1 MNLRQCANQI
11 AAIFRRSTTTPRV
24 LPPPRRLA
32 RFESLEDRILFSADF
47 VGIPLWESQGPA
59 PIVNTGSDG
68 GLTSGN
74 AIVAPNNPA
83 TGAVQ
88 AIAVNPNNAQQIYV
102 ATVNGGI
109 WRTNNADPNN
119 PGAIT
124 WTPLTDQQVSTAI
137 GDIAFSPL
145 DAAGNTLYAGTGT
158 FSNLY
163 WFNPPPTTAGILR
176 TTDGGATWSNFAVN
190 PANEGRIKAILPTGI
205 DLDPTSGVQE
215 MVLVAT
221 IDGGTG
227 IWRSN
232 DNGQTFALLS
242 GANGLPAGAVSQLIA
257 DPNNAQR
264 FYAGVP
270 GQGVYRGDF
279 NATTGVITWTQV
291 NTNLTNVA
299 TSANIQ
305 LAAHDDGAN
314 TVLYAGLANGV
325 SGINATLTGVFRS
338 TDNGANWN
346 PLGAPTPFNAFALAG
361 SGFSL
366 VADPGLNNVVYV
378 SGLATTND
386 VARYRPGTNDWVSI
400 VGTGNAQNN
409 TQPHTDSRD
418 LAFIGN
424 NVLLDACDGGLYFMQ
439 NPTNATANQWRSFDQ
454 GLGPVEFHDIAW
466 DSNSNII
473 IGGAQ
478 DNGVSYQQAI
488 NGLVWTQPLGADGAD
503 VAVDNLTLAGANQS
517 IRYFSFQNLGQFRR
531 QVFDAANATVGA
543 AVNLLPAGGLANF
556 TAQFITPIEVNVI
569 APPAG
574 QSARLVIGGG
584 GTSPIY
590 ESTNAGT
597 AAAGSITWT
606 AVGVPAGFGTVTSL
620 VAGGRQNGADNAE
633 VLYAG
638 DSNGRV
644 YFRSAAGALAATGML
659 FPGGNVVDI
668 ALDPN
673 DWAHAFVASS
683 SGVWETTNAGAG
695 WVNRT
700 GNLSN
705 NIIQTIEF
713 AELGATDAVLV
724 GGEGGVFR
732 MITNNPGVWSEYG
745 RALPNAVTYDLDY
758 NAADNV
764 LIAGTFGR
772 GAWKVINAS
781 TTLTVPGLLR
791 INGQVDA
798 DTIELRR
805 EAGNPPM
812 LDVFLDGVLD
822 ASVEFAVLDK
832 IEVNGLGGDDLLIVN
847 LVNGD
852 VIPTN
857 QVVYDGGA
865 DTDTL
870 DIRSATFATV
880 TYTVTGPASGSVALG
895 ANDVV
900 TYSSVQQV
908 TDRTTSANRV
918 FNATSGDGTIRIVDD
933 GSANGL
939 SRINDG
945 GAGDFAQHD
954 FANPSGLLTVNG
966 NGGADD
972 IHLIGVDLPFAATV
986 RLSGGSGD
994 DSIAVDF
1001 GAGVSVVN
1009 VTGDNDDDT
1018 LRVNG
1023 TAGDDTILVT
1033 GTAVTRGGQAVNYD
1047 STVEHLIVDGGA
1059 GDDDFTI
1066 NGAAGEIL
1074 GGSGL
1079 DTYLVLASAAPQLRL
1094 NGQGDSDDYTVNF
1107 GNLAGPVIVQDLGPL
1122 TDTDT
1127 LLVNGTSGAD
1137 TIVATGIDVQSG
1149 GETIAYSGIEELT
1162 VNAGGG
1168 NDSITINGTGANE
1181 TTVLG
1186 GDGDDTFVLNGSGPG
1201 SLTLDGE
1208 EGSDTYTV
1216 NLGGVFTGPVAIDDT
1231 GVNGTD
1237 SLNINGTNGP
1247 DWIILKDDGFSLD
1260 GLPATF
1266 TFKGIEQLT
1275 VHALGGDDI
1284 VDGSAL
1290 TMKVTIFGGDGA
1302 DTLIG
1307 GSNDDKLYGENGDDD
1322 LIGNLGADLL
1332 DGGAG
1337 SDALVGD
1344 QAVQVDKGR
1353 LEHET
1358 VTGPAH
1364 LLSIPGGK
1372 LSAVVDVPGTN
1383 RRLVT
1388 LRNETQGGADTLLG
1402 GDGDDYAYG
1411 GAANDDIQGGAGADA
1426 LFGDLGDDKIAG
1438 GIGDDHLYGGSGND
1452 SLDGEAGADIAYG
1465 GDGDDKL
1472 YADSKNDR
1480 LVDWFGNFNDFFVPG
1495 PGYGAPTIVRS
1506 PSPWVQDFLLNL
1518 ARADGAA
1525 NPNSQIMVVVPGGD
1539 LQQSNSGKGGRT

>member
-1 MNLRQCANQI
+1 MTLRSSLKTI
-11 AAIFRRSTTTPRV
+11 AAMLRRERPQRATER
-24 LPPPRRLA
+24 PRRLA

-47 VGIPLWESQGPA
+47 IGIPLWEPQGPA
-59 PIVNTGSDG
+59 PIINTGSDG

-83 TGAVQ
+83 TGGVQ

-102 ATVNGGI
+102 GTVNGGI

-119 PGAIT
+119 PGAIA

-137 GDIAFSPL
+137 GAIAFSPL
-145 DAAGNTLYAGTGT
+145 DGAGNTLYAGTGT

-205 DLDPTSGVQE
+205 DLDAGPGVQE
-215 MVLVAT
+215 MILVAT

-232 DNGQTFALLS
+232 NNGETFALLS
-242 GANGLPAGAVSQLIA
+242 GANGLLGGAVSQLIA
-257 DPNNAQR
+257 DPNNGQR

-279 NATTGVITWTQV
+279 DATTGVITWAQV
-291 NTNLTNVA
+291 NTGLTNLG

-305 LAAHDDGAN
+305 LAVHDDGAN
-314 TVLYAGLANGV
+314 TVLYAGVAAGV
-325 SGINATLTGVFRS
+325 SGISATLNGVFRS

-346 PLGAPTPFNAFALAG
+346 PLGAPNPFNAFSLAG

-366 VADPGLNNVVYV
+366 VADPGNNQTVYV

-386 VARYRPGTNDWVSI
+386 VARFRPGTNDWVSI
-400 VGTGNAQNN
+400 VGASAQNG

-424 NVLLDACDGGLYFMQ
+424 NILLDACDGGLYFLQ
-439 NPTNATANQWRSFDQ
+439 NPTDAANNQWRSFNQ
-454 GLGPVEFHDIAW
+454 GLGPIEFHDIAW
-466 DSNSNII
+466 DSNSDVI

-478 DNGVSYQQAI
+478 DNGTSYQQTT

-531 QVFDAANATVGA
+531 QVFDATNATVGA

-556 TAQFITPIEVNVI
+556 TTQFITPIEVNVI

-574 QSARLVIGGG
+574 QSARLVVGGG
-584 GTSPIY
+584 GTSPVY

-597 AAAGSITWT
+597 AVAGSITWT
-606 AVGVPAGFGTVTSL
+606 AVPVGAGFGTVTTL
-620 VAGGRQNGADNAE
+620 AAGGRLNGADNAE

-644 YFRSAAGALAATGML
+644 YVRSTAGGTLTATTTV
-659 FPGGNVVDI
+659 FPGANVADI

-673 DWAHAFVASS
+673 DWQHAFVASS
-683 SGVWETTNAGAG
+683 SGVWETTNAGGA

-732 MITNNPGVWSEYG
+732 MITNNPDVWSEYG

-772 GAWKVINAS
+772 GAWKVTNAS
-781 TTLTVPGLLR
+781 ATLTVPGLLR
-791 INGQVDA
+791 ITGQSDA

-805 EAGNPPM
+805 QAGNPPM

-822 ASVEFAVLDK
+822 ASIDFATLDR

-847 LVNGD
+847 LANGD
-852 VIPTN
+852 VIPAN
-857 QVVYDGGA
+857 NVAYDGGA

-870 DIRSATFATV
+870 DLRGATFGTV
-880 TYTVTGPASGSVALG
+880 TYNPTGPTSGSVRLG
-895 ANDVV
+895 GSDLV
-900 TYSSVQQV
+900 TYTGAEQV
-908 TDRTTSANRV
+908 TDRTVATNRV
-918 FNATSGDGTIRIVDD
+918 FNGTAGDDTIRIVD
-933 GSANGL
+933 GASEL

-945 GAGDFAQHD
+945 GAADFAQHD
-954 FANPSGLLTVNG
+954 FANPSASLNVNG
-966 NGGADD
+966 GGGADD
-972 IHLIGVDLPFAATV
+972 IHLIGVDPGFAATV
-986 RLSGGSGD
+986 NLAGGAGD
-994 DSIAVDF
+994 DAIAVDF
-1001 GAGVSVVN
+1001 GALVSVVN
-1009 VTGDNDDDT
+1009 VSGNDDEDT
-1018 LRVNG
+1018 LTVNG
-1023 TAGDDTILVT
+1023 TILDDTILVT
-1033 GTAVTRGGQAVNYD
+1033 GSAVTRSGQAVNYD
-1047 STVEHLIVDGGA
+1047 STVEHLIVDGAA

-1066 NGAAGEIL
+1066 DGAAGEIL

-1079 DTYLVLASAAPQLRL
+1079 DTYLVIASAAPQLRL

-1107 GNLAGPVIVQDLGPL
+1107 GDLDGPVVVQDLGPL

-1127 LLVNGTSGAD
+1127 LLINGTADPD
-1137 TIVATGIDVQSG
+1137 TIVVSATDVTSG
-1149 GETIAYSGIEELT
+1149 GETVSYSGIEELT
-1162 VNAGGG
+1162 VDAGGG
-1168 NDSITINGTGANE
+1168 DDSITINSTGVDVDK
-1181 TTVLG
+1181 TTILG
-1186 GDGDDTFVLNGSGPG
+1186 GDGDDKFVVNGSGPG
-1201 SLTLDGE
+1201 SLRLDGQE
-1208 EGSDTYTV
+1208 DSDSYTI
-1216 NLGGVFTGPVAIDDT
+1216 NLGGVFTGPIEIDDT
-1231 GVNGTD
+1231 GLNGTD
-1237 SLNINGTNGP
+1237 SLNINGTSGD
-1247 DWIILKDDGFSLD
+1247 DWIILTDTGFTVG
-1260 GLPATF
+1260 GLPASF
-1266 TFKGIEQLT
+1266 TFAGIELLT
-1275 VHALGGDDI
+1275 VNAGAGDDI

-1290 TMKVTIFGGDGA
+1290 TMKVTIFGGTGD

-1307 GSNDDKLYGENGDDD
+1307 GSNDDQLYGEDDDDD
-1322 LIGNLGADLL
+1322 LIGNLGADFL

-1337 SDALVGD
+1337 SDALIGD
-1344 QAVQVDKGR
+1344 QCVQGDKGR
-1353 LEHET
+1353 LEHEA
-1358 VTGPAH
+1358 VIGPARI
-1364 LLSIPGGK
+1364 LSIPSGK
-1372 LSAVVDVPGTN
+1372 LAAVVDVPGTN

-1388 LRNETQGGADTLLG
+1388 LRNETLGGVDTLIG
-1402 GDGDDYAYG
+1402 GTGDDYAYG
-1411 GAANDDIQGGAGADA
+1411 GAGNDVIRGGDGADA
-1426 LFGDLGDDKIAG
+1426 LFGNLGDDDIG
-1438 GIGDDHLYGGSGND
+1438 GDNGDDHLYGGSGND
-1452 SLDGEAGADIAYG
+1452 
-1465 GDGDDKL
+1465 
-1472 YADSKNDR
+1472 
-1480 LVDWFGNFNDFFVPG
+1480 PC
-1495 PGYGAPTIVRS
+1495 
-1506 PSPWVQDFLLNL
+1506 
-1518 ARADGAA
+1518 
-1525 NPNSQIMVVVPGGD
+1525 
-1539 LQQSNSGKGGRT
+1539 

>member
-1 MNLRQCANQI
+1 MIPSPLKKI
-11 AAIFRRSTTTPRV
+11 AAMLRRTQAHRAPER
-24 LPPPRRLA
+24 PRRLA
-32 RFESLEDRILFSADF
+32 RFETLEDRILFSVDF
-47 VGIPLWESQGPA
+47 IGIPVWEAQGPA

-88 AIAVNPNNAQQIYV
+88 AIAVNPNNAQQVYV
-102 ATVNGGI
+102 GTVNGGI

-119 PGAIT
+119 PGAIA

-137 GDIAFSPL
+137 GAIAFSPL
-145 DAAGNTLYAGTGT
+145 DGAGNTLYAGTGT

-205 DLDPTSGVQE
+205 DLDAGPGVQE
-215 MVLVAT
+215 MILVAT

-232 DNGQTFALLS
+232 NNGETFALLS
-242 GANGLPAGAVSQLIA
+242 GANGLPGGAVSQLIA
-257 DPNNAQR
+257 DPNNGQR

-279 NATTGVITWTQV
+279 NATTGVITWAQV
-291 NTNLTNVA
+291 NTGLTNLG

-314 TVLYAGLANGV
+314 TVLYAGVAAGV
-325 SGINATLTGVFRS
+325 SGISATLNGVFRS

-346 PLGAPTPFNAFALAG
+346 PLGAPNPFNAFALGG

-366 VADPGLNNVVYV
+366 VADPGNNQTVYV

-386 VARYRPGTNDWVSI
+386 VARFRPGTNDWVSI

-424 NVLLDACDGGLYFMQ
+424 NVLLDACDGGLYFLQ
-439 NPTNATANQWRSFDQ
+439 NPTDATNNQWRSFNQ
-454 GLGPVEFHDIAW
+454 GLAPVEMHDAAW

-478 DNGVSYQQAI
+478 DNGTSYQQAT

-543 AVNLLPAGGLANF
+543 AVNLLPGGGLANF

-569 APPAG
+569 APPAM
-574 QSARLVIGGG
+574 QSARLVVGGG
-584 GTSPIY
+584 GTSPVY

-606 AVGVPAGFGTVTSL
+606 AVPVAAGFGTVTTLS
-620 VAGGRQNGADNAE
+620 AGGRLNGADNAE

-638 DSNGRV
+638 DTNGRV
-644 YFRSAAGALAATGML
+644 YVRSTAGGTLTATAAV
-659 FPGGNVVDI
+659 FPGANVADI

-673 DWAHAFVASS
+673 DWRHAFVASS
-683 SGVWETTNAGAG
+683 SGVWETTDAGG
-695 WVNRT
+695 TWVNRT
-700 GNLSN
+700 GNVSN
-705 NIIQTIEF
+705 NVIQTIEF

-745 RALPNAVTYDLDY
+745 RLLPNAVTYDLEY

-772 GAWKVINAS
+772 GAWKVTNAS
-781 TTLTVPGLLR
+781 ATLTVPGLLR
-791 INGQVDA
+791 INGDPDA

-805 EAGNPPM
+805 NAGNPPM
-812 LDVFLDGVLD
+812 LDVLFDGTLA
-822 ASVEFAVLDK
+822 ASIEFFALDK

-847 LVNGD
+847 LANGD
-852 VIPTN
+852 VIPAN
-857 QVVYDGGA
+857 NVAYDGGA
-865 DTDTL
+865 NADTL
-870 DIRSATFATV
+870 DLRGATFGTV
-880 TYTVTGPASGSVALG
+880 TYNATGPLGGSVALG
-895 ANDVV
+895 ASDLV
-900 TYSSVQQV
+900 TYAGTEQIV
-908 TDRTTSANRV
+908 DRTTASSRV
-918 FNATSGDGTIRIVDD
+918 FNATAGDDTIRIDD
-933 GSANGL
+933 DASPLNGL
-939 SRINDG
+939 SRITDG

-954 FANPSGLLTVNG
+954 FANPSTSLTVNG
-966 NGGADD
+966 GGGLDD
-972 IHLIGVDLPFAATV
+972 IHLVDVDPAFAATV
-986 RLSGGSGD
+986 NLSGGTGND
-994 DSIAVDF
+994 AIAVDF
-1001 GAGVSVVN
+1001 GAGVNLVN
-1009 VTGDNDDDT
+1009 VSGGDDDDT

-1023 TAGDDTILVT
+1023 TTLADTIVVT
-1033 GTAVTRGGQAVNYD
+1033 GAAVTRGTQAVNYD
-1047 STVEHLIVDGGA
+1047 STVEHLVVDGGA

-1079 DTYLVLASAAPQLRL
+1079 DTYLVLASAAPGLRL
-1094 NGQGDSDDYTVNF
+1094 DGQGDDDDYTVNF
-1107 GNLAGPVIVQDLGPL
+1107 GDLAGPVVVQDLGPL
-1122 TDTDT
+1122 TDTDA
-1127 LLVNGTSGAD
+1127 LLVNGTVD
-1137 TIVATGIDVQSG
+1137 PDDIVVTATDVTNG
-1149 GETIAYSGIEELT
+1149 GETVSYSGIEELT
-1162 VNAGGG
+1162 VNAGNGD
-1168 NDSITINGTGANE
+1168 DSITINGTGTDS
-1181 TTVLG
+1181 TTILG
-1186 GDGDDTFVLNGSGPG
+1186 GDGDDAFVVNGSGPG
-1201 SLTLDGE
+1201 SLKLDGQE
-1208 EGSDTYTV
+1208 DSDSYTV
-1216 NLGGVFTGPVAIDDT
+1216 NLGGVFTGPIEIDDT
-1231 GVNGTD
+1231 GLNGTD
-1237 SLNINGTNGP
+1237 SLNINGTSGP
-1247 DWIILKDDGFSLD
+1247 DWIILTDTGFTVD
-1260 GLPATF
+1260 GLPASF
-1266 TFKGIEQLT
+1266 SFSGIELLT
-1275 VHALGGDDI
+1275 VHAGAGDDI

-1307 GSNDDKLYGENGDDD
+1307 GSNDDTLYGENGDDD

-1337 SDALVGD
+1337 SDALIGD
-1344 QAVQVDKGR
+1344 QCVQGDKGR
-1353 LEHET
+1353 LQHEA
-1358 VTGPAH
+1358 VTGPARI
-1364 LLSIPGGK
+1364 LSIPGGA

-1388 LRNETQGGADTLLG
+1388 LRDETLGGADTLIG
-1402 GDGDDYAYG
+1402 GTEDDYAYG
-1411 GAANDDIQGGAGADA
+1411 GAGDDVIRGDDGADA
-1426 LFGDLGDDKIAG
+1426 LFGNLGNDDIG
-1438 GIGDDHLYGGSGND
+1438 GGDGGDHLYGGSGDDLLN
-1452 SLDGEAGADIAYG
+1452 GNAGSDIAYG
-1465 GDGDDKL
+1465 GDGDD
-1472 YADSKNDR
+1472 R
-1480 LVDWFGNFNDFFVPG
+1480 LVADTKADWLIDWLGNFNDFEVPG

-1525 NPNSQIMVVVPGGD
+1525 NPNSQIMVVVPGSD
-1539 LQQSNSGKGGRT
+1539 LQQSNSGKGGRA